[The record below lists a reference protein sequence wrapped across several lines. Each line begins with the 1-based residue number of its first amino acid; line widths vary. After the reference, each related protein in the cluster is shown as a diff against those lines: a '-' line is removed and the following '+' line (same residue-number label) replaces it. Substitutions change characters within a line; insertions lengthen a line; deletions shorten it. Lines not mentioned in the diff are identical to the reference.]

1 MPIDRYL
8 DRIRT
13 CHTAD
18 RRAFVP
24 WFVGDVVA
32 GHVHVE
38 HLPLL
43 EAPPTPFARR
53 GGPLVLDG
61 ADFASRSRALADLTA
76 RLARD
81 GAVRSPLGELYPVF
95 APGREEALL
104 QVDRAVVAWFGV
116 PAAGVHL
123 NGFVRTG
130 DGLAVWVARR
140 ARGKRTFPGHLDN
153 LVAGGQSIGMS
164 PEATLR
170 KECHEEAGIPAALAA
185 RAVPAG
191 RLDYTQQD
199 VRSLKVDTLW
209 CFDLELPPDFRPHP
223 VDGEVEAFELW
234 PAATV
239 AQSLRGD
246 GLWKPN
252 CALVALHFLLRTGAL
267 DAELSPSGRDRLSR
281 ALRGEVA

>member
-8 DRIRT
+8 DRIRV

-18 RRAFVP
+18 RRAFAP

-53 GGPLVLDG
+53 GGRLVLDG

-81 GAVRSPLGELYPVF
+81 GAVRAPLGEFYPVL

-140 ARGKRTFPGHLDN
+140 ALGKRTFPGHLDN

-209 CFDLELPPDFRPHP
+209 CFDLELSPDFRPHP

-252 CALVALHFLLRTGAL
+252 CALVVLHFLLRTGAL
-267 DAELSPSGRDRLSR
+267 DAELSPAERDRLSR